1 MSVKAGVASTVIKF
15 TIPAT
20 ASGVA
25 FNNGTTQIGTVK
37 AGRYLCVLS
46 YSLDPVNAGANI
58 SSVNAFVT
66 ATALVGAPTA
76 VSLISQASQPS
87 TVADVNSRISLCSV
101 VSLAVD
107 SPIFFSI
114 IATTSAGNYI
124 STAGVQDSQSNT
136 ISFVQLQA

>member
-1 MSVKAGVASTVIKF
+1 MSLKTGFPSQVIKF

-20 ASGVA
+20 ASNVA
-25 FNNGTTQIGTVK
+25 FNNGTAQIGSLK

-46 YSLDPVNAGANI
+46 YSLDPVTAGAQI
-58 SSVNAFVT
+58 TAVNAFVT

-76 VSLISQASQPS
+76 VSLLSQASQPS

-101 VSLAVD
+101 VTLSADAPV
-107 SPIFFSI
+107 FFSI
-114 IATTSAGNYI
+114 TATTSGGNYQ

-136 ISFVQLQA
+136 ISFIQLQ